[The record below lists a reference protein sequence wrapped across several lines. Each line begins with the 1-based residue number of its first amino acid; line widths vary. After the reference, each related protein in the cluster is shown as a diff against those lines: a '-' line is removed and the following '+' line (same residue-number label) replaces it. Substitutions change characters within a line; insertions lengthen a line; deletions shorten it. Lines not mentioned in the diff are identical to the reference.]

1 MKKRDKIILIG
12 MPGCGKTTIGRILAK
27 ELKYNFYDMD
37 EYIEKNEGIQIK
49 DIFKKSEDDFRKL
62 ETKACLELTKKNRCV
77 ISTGGGVI
85 KKDINI
91 NILKEHG
98 IIVFINRPIEKILN
112 DIDISK
118 RPLLKS
124 GKDKLYSLYKERFEK
139 YKNCSNIE
147 VINEGFLR
155 DTIDLTK
162 LKLKGKIKE

>member
-49 DIFKKSEDDFRKL
+49 DIFKKSEDAFRKL
-62 ETKACLELTKKNRCV
+62 ETKACLELTKKKRCV

-98 IIVFINRPIEKILN
+98 IIVFINRPIEKILK

-124 GKDKLYSLYKERFEK
+124 GKDKLYSLYEERFEK